1 MSELHRITVDLE
13 QCGSRACL
21 RGLGISVTHVLELLA
36 SGATTNQVLAAYP
49 HLEAGDI
56 TAALEYGAIQCN
68 QPVLG
73 DHVTRYFRQR
83 QNRRGCLGRLD
94 KR

>member
-13 QCGSRACL
+13 QCGSRPCI
-21 RGLGISVTHVLELLA
+21 RGLGITVTVVLNLLA
-36 SGATTNQVLAAYP
+36 EGATRAEIFLRYP
-49 HLEAGDI
+49 ALEAGDI

-83 QNRRGCLGRLD
+83 RNRRGCLGKLERP
-94 KR
+94 